1 MKFLTL
7 LLILLLVISCREEEG
22 IWDELSPAE
31 QAAVRLRVYNK
42 CITES
47 NSHFDTFLTNSDK
60 NFYGDD
66 AYDRGVTFN
75 HTFKEGETTDY
86 THKITIWK
94 TTATDVY
101 LLIYVDDSSD
111 QYQFVKIPKATNDS
125 MISQMQIDYCNKD
138 LTLNTRSLTYK
149 YVTETTTK
157 ETTYTYTYSTSL
169 LAYLSVYKLSKKEQP
184 LDDEGEPTGSVT
196 TSTGNLSSAT
206 TENDIPEYDT
216 YAEYVATGESTT
228 LCIINSTTVP
238 FTLKCDATGA
248 TTFLSAE
255 LAL

>member
-1 MKFLTL
+1 MKLLTFLF
-7 LLILLLVISCREEEG
+7 ILFSLISCREEEG

-31 QAAVRLRVYNK
+31 QAAMRLRAYNK
-42 CITES
+42 CISSS
-47 NSHFDTFLTNSDK
+47 NSHFNAFLTNSAK

-86 THKITIWK
+86 THKITVWK

-101 LLIYVDDSSD
+101 LLIFIDDSSD

-125 MISQMQIDYCNKD
+125 MISQMQIDYCNED
-138 LTLNTRSLTYK
+138 LTLNTSSSTYK
-149 YVTETTTK
+149 YVTETSSK
-157 ETTYTYTYSTSL
+157 ETTFTYTYSTSL
-169 LAYLSVYKLSKKEQP
+169 LAYLSVYKLTKKEQP
-184 LDDEGEPTGSVT
+184 LDDDGEPTGTVT
-196 TSTGNLSSAT
+196 NSTGTLSSAT
-206 TENDIPEYDT
+206 TEDDIPEYDT
-216 YAEYVATGESTT
+216 YAEYVATGVSTT
-228 LCIINSTTVP
+228 LCTVNSTTVP

-248 TTFLSAE
+248 TTFLSTE